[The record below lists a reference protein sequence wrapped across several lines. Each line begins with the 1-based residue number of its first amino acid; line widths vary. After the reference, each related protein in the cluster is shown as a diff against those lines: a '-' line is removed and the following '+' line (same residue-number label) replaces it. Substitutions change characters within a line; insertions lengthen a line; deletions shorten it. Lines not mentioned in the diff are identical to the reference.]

1 MIENL
6 VMNIFL
12 KIKKNNRIAERPIF
26 VILSGNTSGGCRF
39 VKKQ

>member
-26 VILSGNTSGGCRF
+26 VILSDYTAGSCRF
-39 VKKQ
+39 IKNQ